1 MGFNPS
7 GENLHYRWAR
17 STRRHLTATQRP
29 GTDCGCNGVAQRTCR
44 SKGLNPAVLETTYP
58 PLLQQHKGLSLCAAF
73 PGQVWDAWIQLL
85 CCCPF
90 AAGSSKGHPSTQASY
105 ESVQWLD
112 STRPE
117 VSEILGNAKVFYH
130 TQCFSGSQSSPIY
143 RYTYTYKQFIPAHL
157 GTVCG
162 SLTPSQLETRR
173 DWSEIAHLGTVCRSP
188 TPAQLEMRRDRSE
201 SRHRTLAQGEWSK
214 EISCTPP
221 LVQALLSAMPPSPH
235 CLAV

>member
-1 MGFNPS
+1 MLGAEGIKQSESVEEAPRQTEKCNLLRLKPFLVHRPQLPS
-7 GENLHYRWAR
+7 TTLCLSCHWP
-17 STRRHLTATQRP
+17 L
-29 GTDCGCNGVAQRTCR
+29 
-44 SKGLNPAVLETTYP
+44 KGR
-58 PLLQQHKGLSLCAAF
+58 
-73 PGQVWDAWIQLL
+73 IQLL
-85 CCCPF
+85 CCCSF
-90 AAGSSKGHPSTQASY
+90 AAGSSKGHPRTQASY

-117 VSEILGNAKVFYH
+117 VSEIFGHAKVFYQ

-143 RYTYTYKQFIPAHL
+143 RYTYIYKQFILAHL

-173 DWSEIAHLGTVCRSP
+173 DWSEIAHLGTVCGSP
-188 TPAQLEMRRDRSE
+188 TPSQLEMRRDWSE

-214 EISCTPP
+214 ETCCTPP